1 MVGRRARSLASQ
13 LLLVIVA
20 ALVGLAFVTSG
31 DSAASPCRKSRCD
44 GKAPSTPRN
53 LRITAKT
60 DSAIALAWRA
70 STDNV
75 RVKGYYIFRGR
86 TKVGTTSARTY
97 TVGGLRCATSFKL
110 AVRAFDAAG
119 NRSRKASI
127 TASTNACPVVDT
139 EPPPTIGASLPATL
153 AASTGA
159 TFYVS
164 TTGSDSNP
172 GSAEAPWRT
181 VQKALDTLGPGER
194 ALVRSGTYSEDLFM
208 SRAGTA
214 QDPITVTAYPGETAV
229 LRPAATSGDT
239 YAIIFSEAAYVRL
252 QGFLIEGS
260 TGTSAA
266 NVYVTGSSHHIE
278 IAGNEIRYGQ
288 DQGFY
293 ADATTSHVYLL
304 GNIVH
309 SNGLTRVEGQHQNH
323 GIYIKGAHDL
333 IANNIIY
340 NHPYGFGLQLWGAN
354 HDTVVIDNTIVGSGH
369 SSIIV
374 GGPGAGVYNITITNN
389 VLHGG
394 SWGVQMDTTCPTGP
408 ITIERNLMHAY
419 KEGAIESGCGAVSA
433 AGNILADPGFVD
445 YAARDLR
452 LEAGS
457 PGLEVAVAEW
467 SAPRDIED
475 HSRPQGAGPDIGA
488 FERPLDAGA

>member
-1 MVGRRARSLASQ
+1 MRAALARLP
-13 LLLVIVA
+13 LLRILRWTLVPLAILGGA
-20 ALVGLAFVTSG
+20 ALVFTLGLPGGNPSG
-31 DSAASPCRKSRCD
+31 PMASMH
-44 GKAPSTPRN
+44 
-53 LRITAKT
+53 
-60 DSAIALAWRA
+60 
-70 STDNV
+70 
-75 RVKGYYIFRGR
+75 
-86 TKVGTTSARTY
+86 
-97 TVGGLRCATSFKL
+97 VGGALGQPL
-110 AVRAFDAAG
+110 G
-119 NRSRKASI
+119 PSRG
-127 TASTNACPVVDT
+127 
-139 EPPPTIGASLPATL
+139 GAY
-153 AASTGA
+153 
-159 TFYVS
+159 YVS

-194 ALVRSGTYSEDLFM
+194 ALVRGGIYSEDLFM
-208 SRAGTA
+208 SRAGSA
-214 QDPITVTAYPGETAV
+214 QAPITIAAYPGETAV

-266 NVYVTGSSHHIE
+266 NIYVTGSSHHIE
-278 IAGNEIRYGQ
+278 IAGNEIRKGQ
-288 DQGFY
+288 DQGIY
-293 ADATTSHVYLL
+293 ADATTSYVYLL
-304 GNIVH
+304 GNRVH
-309 SNGLTRVEGQHQNH
+309 DNGWNHVADQHQSH

-354 HDTVVIDNTIVGSGH
+354 HDTVVIDNTIAGSGH

-374 GGPGAGVYNITITNN
+374 GGPGTGVYNITITNN

-408 ITIERNLMHAY
+408 ITVERNLMHAY
-419 KEGAIESGCGAVSA
+419 KEGAIESGCGTVSA
-433 AGNILADPGFVD
+433 AANILADPGFVD

-452 LEAGS
+452 LQAGS
-457 PGLEVAVAEW
+457 PGLEIASAEW

-475 HSRPQGAGPDIGA
+475 RSRPQGAGPDIGA
-488 FERPLDAGA
+488 FER